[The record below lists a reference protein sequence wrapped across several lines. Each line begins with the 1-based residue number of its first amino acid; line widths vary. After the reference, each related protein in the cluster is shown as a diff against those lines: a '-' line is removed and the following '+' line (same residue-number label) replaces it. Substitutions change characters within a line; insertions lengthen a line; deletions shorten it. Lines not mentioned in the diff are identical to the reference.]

1 MSWILLMGL
10 VYHYIYK
17 VCHSARN
24 TVESQ
29 LILAVLRGF
38 WKKKDANEKIQNC
51 LWSGRKVVV
60 LFPNKAL
67 WNEMFLFWVTGIMEV
82 AF

>member
-1 MSWILLMGL
+1 MGL
-10 VYHYIYK
+10 VHHDIYK
-17 VCHSARN
+17 VCHGARS

-38 WKKKDANEKIQNC
+38 WKNEDANEKVQNC
-51 LWSGRKVVV
+51 LWSGREAVV

-67 WNEMFLFWVTGIMEV
+67 WNEMFLFWVAEIMEV